1 MNTRRVQPVSKEI
14 RKLLVMNTLSSVIS
28 IYIGIFVNLYIWE
41 QGQHVFEVSLYNIS
55 LFVCW
60 GIAFITA
67 AKLMTR
73 YSIRLPLAVSAVCG
87 AAAFLYLMYVQI
99 DNRILWIILLGIPV
113 GFMFGLAQAV
123 QSLSVALQA
132 KSSEFAPYFAFI
144 SVTFQ
149 VMSMAVPLA
158 AAKVID
164 GFGYAGSFWL
174 MLLFVAIMLIF
185 SAYMPRITLPSP
197 ADSDEKLD
205 HGRFRFRTAFGQ
217 PGSMW
222 IFYSL
227 LAGGVFLQFQNLFT
241 LLFTFSVTQD
251 KLLIALLNMLYTLC
265 AIIGFWMFRRLKI
278 NERRWFWLGTL
289 LLAAGFLIVLLRV
302 PAALI
307 ASNLLTA
314 VGMIFFTTVW
324 NAQQFRY
331 IQHLGAVRQTS
342 FLVWRECLLVA
353 TRCLLLGLTMSLTEF
368 GGVWFVFIITVT
380 LACLF
385 SIPITQ
391 HRALRMSGEK
401 PLKQLSL

>member
-1 MNTRRVQPVSKEI
+1 MSTEI
-14 RKLLVMNTLSSVIS
+14 RKLLIMNTLSSVIA

-41 QGQHVFEVSLYNIS
+41 QGQHVSEVSLYNMS
-55 LFVCW
+55 MFVCW
-60 GIAFITA
+60 GIAFIAA
-67 AKLMTR
+67 AKLLTR

-87 AAAFLYLMYVQI
+87 AAAFLYLMYVHI
-99 DNRILWIILLGIPV
+99 DNRMLWIILLGVPV

-132 KSSEFAPYFAFI
+132 KSSEFAPYFAYI

-149 VMSMAVPLA
+149 VLSMAVPFA
-158 AAKVID
+158 AATVID
-164 GFGYAGSFWL
+164 GFGYGGSFWL
-174 MLLFVAIMLIF
+174 MLLFVALMLVF

-197 ADSDEKLD
+197 IDAEDKHE

-217 PGSMW
+217 PGSISML
-222 IFYSL
+222 FSL

-265 AIIGFWMFRRLKI
+265 AIIGFWMFRRVKI
-278 NERRWFWLGTL
+278 SESRWFWLGTL

-307 ASNLLTA
+307 TSNLLTA

-324 NAQQFRY
+324 NTQQFRF

-353 TRCLLLGLTMSLTEF
+353 TRCLLLSLTLSLTEF
-368 GGVWFVFIITVT
+368 AGRWFVFIITVT

-385 SIPITQ
+385 SIPIAQ
-391 HRALRMSGEK
+391 HRALRIKGEK
-401 PLKQLSL
+401 PLEQLSL